1 MYLFERSPFVRDNLF
16 LVPSANEIDNDQNG
30 GGGSAASSE
39 RGDPDYLDSPPA
51 TPATPHHASS
61 QQAWLEHFRRK
72 RETAYDINNVVI
84 PYSMMAAT
92 RVERLKYKEIQTPTW
107 RTVIEYDEEV
117 TPAAETAKAKAAE
130 AAAAAAASD
139 AATEEERV
147 TGEEDVTDGNF
158 EMRHSKAELEEVKR
172 WQSHLPGWKQ
182 SGLTGGQRS
191 RNRRQDSRSSEANP
205 TAAAT
210 SARSASSEATPVQ
223 SRSAAG
229 SGENTPAGPL
239 SPAASTGLVD
249 TLEVATRPSTPEGGG
264 GGGEDS
270 PGGTPGTIRNRRRTS
285 SATKSRDR

>member
-1 MYLFERSPFVRDNLF
+1 M
-16 LVPSANEIDNDQNG
+16 VPSANEFDHHQNG

-39 RGDPDYLDSPPA
+39 RGDLDYLDSPPA

-72 RETAYDINNVVI
+72 RETAYDINNIVI
-84 PYSMMAAT
+84 PYSMAAAT

-107 RTVIEYDEEV
+107 RTVTEYDEEV

-130 AAAAAAASD
+130 AAAASASVEQG
-139 AATEEERV
+139 EEEQL
-147 TGEEDVTDGNF
+147 TGEEDVTDGFF
-158 EMRHSKAELEEVKR
+158 EIRHSKAELEEVKR
-172 WQSHLPGWKQ
+172 WQSHLPGWMQ

-191 RNRRQDSRSSEANP
+191 RNRRQDSRSSEFN
-205 TAAAT
+205 AAAA
-210 SARSASSEATPVQ
+210 ARSASSEVAA

-239 SPAASTGLVD
+239 SPATALVD

-264 GGGEDS
+264 AGDDS
-270 PGGTPGTIRNRRRTS
+270 PGGTPGSIRNRRRTS

>member
-1 MYLFERSPFVRDNLF
+1 MNYE
-16 LVPSANEIDNDQNG
+16 QNG

-51 TPATPHHASS
+51 TPATPHHGSS
-61 QQAWLEHFRRK
+61 SQAWLEHFRRK
-72 RETAYDINNVVI
+72 RETAYDINNIVI
-84 PYSMMAAT
+84 PYSMAAAT

-107 RTVIEYDEEV
+107 RTVAEYDEEF

-130 AAAAAAASD
+130 AAASEAAAPED
-139 AATEEERV
+139 ERA
-147 TGEEDVTDGNF
+147 GEEDVTDGSF

-191 RNRRQDSRSSEANP
+191 RNRRQDSRSSEA
-205 TAAAT
+205 AAANAAA
-210 SARSASSEATPVQ
+210 ARSASSEATPVA

-239 SPAASTGLVD
+239 SPAGSTALVD
-249 TLEVATRPSTPEGGG
+249 ALEVATRPSTPEGGG
-264 GGGEDS
+264 GVGDDS
-270 PGGTPGTIRNRRRTS
+270 PGATPGSIRNRRRTS
-285 SATKSRDR
+285 SATKSRDRYEGYCDDTEALNAS